1 MRPLSERPSSV
12 SNGGRTS
19 AAALFLLATSFTIV
33 PAFVD
38 SNILVYAEDLDAGS
52 KHEIARDLVADLW
65 RSGEGVLSIQVLQEF
80 FVNVT
85 RKIPRPLKPAAT
97 LAIVEQYLTWRVV
110 ENTGDLL
117 LAGIR
122 LSSTLKI
129 SFWDALIVQA
139 ARMER
144 CDRLW
149 TEDLNHGQRV
159 GDLTHPQSLPSRA
172 ASHRRLSGAN
182 RSPKR
187 LARRLLSASEPN
199 LRMWRVT

>member
-1 MRPLSERPSSV
+1 VDPS
-12 SNGGRTS
+12 
-19 AAALFLLATSFTIV
+19 LPETSFTIV

-38 SNILVYAEDLDAGS
+38 SNILVYAEDRDAGS
-52 KHEIARDLVADLW
+52 KHTIARDLVVDLW
-65 RSGEGVLSIQVLQEF
+65 HSSEGVLSVQVLQEF

-85 RKIPRPLKPAAT
+85 RKIPRPLGHDEA

-110 ENTGDLL
+110 ENTGELL
-117 LAGIR
+117 LEGIR
-122 LSSTLKI
+122 LASTLKI

-159 GDLTHPQSLPSRA
+159 GDLVILNPFLPEPHPSDL
-172 ASHRRLSGAN
+172 
-182 RSPKR
+182 
-187 LARRLLSASEPN
+187 
-199 LRMWRVT
+199 